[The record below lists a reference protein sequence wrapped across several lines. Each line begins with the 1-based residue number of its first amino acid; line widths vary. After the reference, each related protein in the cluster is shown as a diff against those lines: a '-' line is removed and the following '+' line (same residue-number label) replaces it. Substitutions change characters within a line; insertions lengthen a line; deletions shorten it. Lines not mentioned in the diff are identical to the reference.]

1 MKKYC
6 IVNEIKPERLED
18 YVNAHLHPWDELL
31 ECLKAAGTKE
41 EYIFMLGNKALVFV
55 ECEDMM
61 TYTEKFGIP
70 ARAVQKAQG
79 RMPEHMRGM
88 AKQNFYFLCFDQK
101 SMCPN

>member
-1 MKKYC
+1 MKR
-6 IVNEIKPERLED
+6 INSLTFRLLLIRGMDVRIERG
-18 YVNAHLHPWDELL
+18 V
-31 ECLKAAGTKE
+31 
-41 EYIFMLGNKALVFV
+41 YIFMPGP
-55 ECEDMM
+55 
-61 TYTEKFGIP
+61 YTEKFGIP